1 MRSNKLNIT
10 TYSAIAVAFLQSSN
24 ASAEIQYTDIEPDI
38 FISNPGQLYLLDLN
52 NDGTDDF
59 TFLFTSYNFLYFT
72 YYGGANF
79 YVFNGIFALPEAG
92 NAIAAFTGSG
102 GAYAY
107 PYVIDEGI
115 EIGPYAGNFLTD
127 ATQTMVY
134 QFYAIVAS
142 YFYYPIYAA
151 GQWIFGETKK
161 YIGLRLQ
168 DNDSTYYGWARLDVA
183 FNNKSFIIRD
193 YAIESTPN
201 TPISTFIPVSIN
213 SEALNVNNIFTEG
226 NNIHLEINQKS
237 ISDLYFNLF
246 DLQGKCIMTQK
257 VVNIST
263 TIIAPPIPA
272 GNYIVQLNSETTS
285 YSKQVYLPGK

>member
-1 MRSNKLNIT
+1 MRSNKLNIA
-10 TYSAIAVAFLQSSN
+10 TYSAIAVTFLQSSN

-59 TFLFTSYNFLYFT
+59 TFLFTSTNFLNFT

-92 NAIAAFTGSG
+92 NAIAAFTASG

-115 EIGPYAGNFLTD
+115 EIGPYAGNFLSD

-183 FNNKSFIIRD
+183 INNKSFNIRD

-201 TPISTFIPVSIN
+201 TPISTFIPVGVH
-213 SEALNVNNIFTEG
+213 SEALNVNTIFAEG
-226 NNIHLEINQKS
+226 NNIHLEINQII
-237 ISDLYFNLF
+237 ISDLYFNLY

-257 VVNIST
+257 VINLST
-263 TIIAPPIPA
+263 TIIAPQLPA
-272 GNYIVQLNSETTS
+272 GNYIVQLKSETIS
-285 YSKQVYLPGK
+285 ESKQVYLSGK

>member
-1 MRSNKLNIT
+1 MRANKLNIT
-10 TYSAIAVAFLQSSN
+10 TYSAIAVAFLQSYN

-38 FISNPGQLYLLDLN
+38 FINNSGQFYLLDLN
-52 NDGTDDF
+52 NAGTDDF
-59 TFLFTSYNFLYFT
+59 TFLFTSTNFLYFT

-79 YVFNGIFALPEAG
+79 YVFNGIFALPEPG
-92 NAIAAFTGSG
+92 NSIAAFTGSG

-115 EIGPYAGNFLTD
+115 EIGPYAGNFLND

-161 YIGLRLQ
+161 YVGLRLQ

-183 FNNKSFIIRD
+183 INNKSFTIRD
-193 YAIESTPN
+193 YAIESSPN
-201 TPISTFIPVSIN
+201 TPIATFIPVSIN
-213 SEALNVNNIFTEG
+213 SESLSGNTIFADG
-226 NNIHLEINQKS
+226 NTIHLEINQTA
-237 ISDLYFNLF
+237 ITDLYFNLF
-246 DLQGKCIMTQK
+246 DLQGKCIKTQK
-257 VVNIST
+257 ITNPST
-263 TIIAPPIPA
+263 VIIAPSLPP
-272 GNYIVQLNSETTS
+272 GNYIVELKSETIS
-285 YSKQVYLPGK
+285 ESKQVYLTGK

>member
-1 MRSNKLNIT
+1 MQANKLNIT
-10 TYSAIAVAFLQSSN
+10 TYSAIAVTFLQSAN
-24 ASAEIQYTDIEPDI
+24 VSAEIQYTDIEPDI
-38 FISNPGQLYLLDLN
+38 FISNPGQFYLMDLN

-59 TFLFTSYNFLYFT
+59 TFLFTSTNFLNFT

-79 YVFNGIFALPEAG
+79 YVFNGIFALPEPG

-161 YIGLRLQ
+161 YVGLRLQ

-183 FNNKSFIIRD
+183 INNKSITIRD
-193 YAIESTPN
+193 YAIESSPN
-201 TPISTFIPVSIN
+201 TPIATFIPVSIN
-213 SEALNVNNIFTEG
+213 SEELNTNTIYAEG
-226 NNIHLEINQKS
+226 NTIHLEINQAN
-237 ISDLYFNLF
+237 ISDLYFNLY

-257 VVNIST
+257 IINPST
-263 TIIAPPIPA
+263 TIIAPQLHS
-272 GNYIVQLNSETTS
+272 GNYIVEISNGRTCE
-285 YSKQVYLPGK
+285 SKQVHLASN